1 MILTTSHVQPISPH
15 PFRVRRVACT
25 RVPTTNWMG
34 FFFGEQMNELALFA
48 GAGGGLLGG
57 SQLGW
62 RTRCAVEIDPYARKC
77 LLARQRDGCLERF
90 PIWDDVRTF
99 NGSHWRGSIDIVS
112 GGFPCQDIS
121 SAGRGGGIAGEKSGL
136 WKQMARIIGEVRPRF
151 VFVENSPLLVVRGLG
166 TVIGDLSSMGYDSR
180 WGIVGAH
187 HAGANHVRD
196 RIWILAYSNSPQLKG
211 GKLSSRAQSKNTNSS
226 FSGWWET
233 EPNVGRVVDG
243 LAARLDQS
251 GTDIMRGGSK
261 VQDVVPNRAKRL
273 KAIGNGQV
281 PAAMMIAWK
290 TLTQDL

>member
-1 MILTTSHVQPISPH
+1 MSWHFLQEQEAVCWADHNLDGAPDALLRLI
-15 PFRVRRVACT
+15 
-25 RVPTTNWMG
+25 PTLENAYWRDKETDVWS
-34 FFFGEQMNELALFA
+34 
-48 GAGGGLLGG
+48 G
-57 SQLGW
+57 SQ
-62 RTRCAVEIDPYARKC
+62 
-77 LLARQRDGCLERF
+77 
-90 PIWDDVRTF
+90 
-99 NGSHWRGSIDIVS
+99 S
-112 GGFPCQDIS
+112 GTTLKHLMEATGEAQSIS
-121 SAGRGGGIAGEKSGL
+121 SAVDSHAKTYLPLDGGGGIAGEKSGL

-187 HAGANHVRD
+187 HAGANHFRD
-196 RIWILAYSNSPQLKG
+196 RIWILAYSNSPQREG
-211 GKLSSRAQSKNTNSS
+211 GKLSSRAQSKNTNAG

>member
-1 MILTTSHVQPISPH
+1 
-15 PFRVRRVACT
+15 
-25 RVPTTNWMG
+25 
-34 FFFGEQMNELALFA
+34 MNELALFA
-48 GAGGGLLGG
+48 GAGGGLLAA

-62 RTRCAVEIDPYARKC
+62 RTKCAVEIDPYARKS
-77 LLARQRDGCLERF
+77 LLARQRDGVLERF

-121 SAGRGGGIAGEKSGL
+121 SAGRGGGITGEKSGL
-136 WKQMARIIGEVRPRF
+136 WKQMARIVGEVRPRF

-166 TVIGDLSSMGYDSR
+166 TVIGDLSAMGYDSR
-180 WGIVGAH
+180 WCIVGAH
-187 HAGANHVRD
+187 HAGANHFRD
-196 RIWILAYSNSPQLKG
+196 RIWILADSYRSQRERRE
-211 GKLSSRAQSKNTNSS
+211 LSGRAESENTNSC
-226 FSGWWET
+226 FSSWWKT

-243 LAARLDQS
+243 LAVRMDQYS
-251 GTDIMRGGSK
+251 TNIVLGSSK
-261 VQDVVPNRAKRL
+261 VEAVIPNRAKRL

>member
-1 MILTTSHVQPISPH
+1 
-15 PFRVRRVACT
+15 
-25 RVPTTNWMG
+25 
-34 FFFGEQMNELALFA
+34 MNELALFA
-48 GAGGGLLGG
+48 GAGGGLLAA

-77 LLARQRDGCLERF
+77 LLARQRDGVLERF
-90 PIWDDVRTF
+90 PIWDDVKTF
-99 NGSHWRGSIDIVS
+99 NGSQWRGSIDIVS

-136 WKQMARIIGEVRPRF
+136 WKQMARIIGEVRPEY

-166 TVIGDLSSMGYDSR
+166 TVIGDLSALGYDCR

-187 HAGANHVRD
+187 HTGANHQRD
-196 RIWILAYSNSPQLKG
+196 RIWIAGKMAYPNSAQRKG
-211 GKLSSRAQSKNTNSS
+211 GKLSGRAQSKNTNSS
-226 FSGWWET
+226 FSRWWQT

-243 LAARLDQS
+243 LAARLDKS
-251 GTDIMRGGSK
+251 RTDLIHRDSK
-261 VQDVVPNRAKRL
+261 VETVVPNRVKRL